1 MPSFQ
6 NINTDAGQGD
16 SLKTAFTKVNANFD
30 LITNGEFV
38 IVSNAQVNSVAGRQ
52 GDVVLT
58 VNDIVGAA
66 SLGYV
71 NDVFQNA
78 IDGVITQEDLD
89 TAVQTALSN
98 LTDGA
103 PGALDTL
110 KELADAI
117 NNDSDFATTIS
128 GQIGGLTTSVA
139 NNLAYTTNQILAI
152 NTKLTSGNITTSGN
166 IGATTITASADFIGN
181 LTGNVV
187 GNLTGNVSGNITG
200 DITGQVSDISNHTT
214 TDLAEGD
221 NLYYTD
227 ARVDA
232 NIASK
237 TTDDLAEGANLY
249 YTDARWDDRLTT
261 KTTTNLTEGVNLYY
275 TTARWDSRLATKT
288 TSDLAEGANLYYTEA
303 RVDANIAGKSTDDL
317 AEGTNLYYTEA
328 RVDANIAGKTT
339 DDIAEGTNLYYTDAR
354 ARDAISVT
362 GSGSYDSATGEINIQ
377 GGVTSVNTQ
386 TGDVVLTT
394 SHVAEGDNLYYTDD
408 KVGTYLTNNAYATE
422 SYVDTAVAGIV
433 GTAPEALNTL
443 NELAS
448 ALGED
453 ANFATT
459 VSTQLGLKANTADL
473 VTDLSGFTDNTSKY
487 ALAVNIPA
495 DVSDLTDD
503 NKLLFDG
510 SFASLTDVPTTLA
523 GYGITD
529 TFFDGTWDSLA
540 GKPTFADVAL
550 SGSYNDLSDKPV
562 FDLGNFSLSGN
573 TISATNTDGGITIS
587 PNGSGEIKLTSNV
600 GIFNTNPGAM
610 LDVGQ
615 FIASST
621 TGTIGVNYGSVIVSH
636 QFADPDLSAKDDR
649 TYLVTNGGAAYLGWK
664 WGTATLDPETGE
676 NVPGTSGNDLSSTH
690 GYFGIFNN
698 SFPSSAWIK
707 FSELATAN
715 PITVDHKSRF
725 LHSAYQNGGLQT
737 WNGSTV
743 GDTLYRSD
751 EPAGARFYAT
761 QKITTRS
768 PSTSPTD
775 NWTEIGHTVLT
786 QYQTDHQNANVSR
799 RDRIRA
805 SAIGAELK
813 LIGENW
819 EGSDYF
825 PTLAGNSGSFK
836 ILGKGNVGNV
846 YGTTSFTTIYNTDN
860 GVLNVSNTAGRGVV
874 GAYHGQVA
882 VDVSD
887 PEAGGDSYAE
897 IAALFTGRI
906 TATNNPDSFGPN
918 ATIGSAI
925 GLYLPHY
932 TGFSWAP
939 SASNL
944 TGTKYSV
951 YSEDPDTV
959 MLHKGDIVLRP
970 GGQIRAQSPDGLD
983 WVDINGFRFNNGTPQ
998 NGDPER
1004 RGILDPFNTGNTLL
1018 YTMGNWQMEA
1028 GKNIRID
1035 AGLNMGGEGSTVTII
1050 AGVGTADDPF
1060 SMEGPGRDGG
1070 DVNIW
1075 GGDAE
1080 SAQESQ
1086 GLGGD
1091 IRLTGGLGSTGGNV
1105 YLTGGDDPS
1114 TNTNYGEVF
1123 LTSGSNTLKFSRTG
1137 AVVFPDAT
1145 EQTTAWTGTVSYNDL
1160 TDKPANPTITDA
1172 LQLPVLTAEPTPA
1185 EGMIAMADGT
1195 LWDPAGTGLTALV
1208 AYVGGGWRVL
1218 ASGSG
1223 A

>member
-16 SLKTAFTKVNANFD
+16 SLKTAFNKVNANFD

-38 IVSNAQVNSVAGRQ
+38 IVSDAPVNSVAGRQ

-58 VNDIVGAA
+58 VNDITGAA

-71 NDVFQNA
+71 NDVFQTA
-78 IDGVITQEDLD
+78 VDGVITQEDLD
-89 TAVQTALSN
+89 AAVQTALDN
-98 LTDGA
+98 LISGA
-103 PGALDTL
+103 PSALDTL

-117 NNDSDFATTIS
+117 NNDGDFATTIS

-139 NNLAYTTNQILAI
+139 NNLAYTSNQILAL

-166 IGATTITASADFIGN
+166 IGATTITASADFLGN
-181 LTGNVV
+181 LTGNV
-187 GNLTGNVSGNITG
+187 TGNVIGNITG
-200 DITGQVSDISNHTT
+200 NITGQVSDISNHTT
-214 TDLAEGD
+214 TELAEGD
-221 NLYYTD
+221 NLYYTE

-232 NIASK
+232 NIAGK

-261 KTTTNLTEGVNLYY
+261 KTTTNLAEGVNLYY

-288 TSDLAEGANLYYTEA
+288 TSDLT
-303 RVDANIAGKSTDDL
+303 
-317 AEGTNLYYTEA
+317 EGTNLYYTEA

-362 GSGSYDSATGEINIQ
+362 GSGSYDSDTGEINIQ

-394 SHVAEGDNLYYTDD
+394 SHVVEGDNLYYTDD
-408 KVGTYLTNNAYATE
+408 KVGTYLTDNAYATE
-422 SYVDTAVAGIV
+422 SYVDTAVANIV
-433 GTAPEALNTL
+433 DTAPEALNTL
-443 NELAS
+443 NELAA
-448 ALGED
+448 ALGDD

-495 DVSDLTDD
+495 DVADLTDD
-503 NKLLFDG
+503 TGLLFNG

-600 GIFNTNPGAM
+600 GIFNSNPGAM
-610 LDVGQ
+610 LDVGN

-621 TGTIGVNYGSVIVSH
+621 TGTIGVNYGSVVFSH

-664 WGTATLDPETGE
+664 WGTASLDPETGE

-707 FSELATAN
+707 FSEFATAN

-725 LHSAYQNGGLQT
+725 LHSAYQNGGLQS

-761 QKITTRS
+761 QKVITRDTA
-768 PSTSPTD
+768 TSPTD

-786 QYQTDHQNANVSR
+786 QYQTDQQNANVSR

-805 SAIGAELK
+805 SAIGGELK

-860 GVLNVSNTAGRGVV
+860 GALNVSNSAARGVV
-874 GAYHGQVA
+874 GAYHGQIS

-887 PEAGGDSYAE
+887 PNAGADSHAQ
-897 IAALFTGRI
+897 IAALYTGRI
-906 TATNNPDSFGPN
+906 TGTNNADAFGPN
-918 ATIGSAI
+918 ATIGKAI

-932 TGFSWAP
+932 PGFSWGP
-939 SASNL
+939 GEFNL
-944 TGTKYSV
+944 TQGKYSV
-951 YSEDPDTV
+951 YSEDPDTE
-959 MLHKGDIVLRP
+959 LFNKG
-970 GGQIRAQSPDGLD
+970 
-983 WVDINGFRFNNGTPQ
+983 
-998 NGDPER
+998 
-1004 RGILDPFNTGNTLL
+1004 
-1018 YTMGNWQMEA
+1018 
-1028 GKNIRID
+1028 NI
-1035 AGLNMGGEGSTVTII
+1035 
-1050 AGVGTADDPF
+1050 
-1060 SMEGPGRDGG
+1060 
-1070 DVNIW
+1070 
-1075 GGDAE
+1075 
-1080 SAQESQ
+1080 
-1086 GLGGD
+1086 
-1091 IRLTGGLGSTGGNV
+1091 
-1105 YLTGGDDPS
+1105 
-1114 TNTNYGEVF
+1114 
-1123 LTSGSNTLKFSRTG
+1123 RTG
-1137 AVVFPDAT
+1137 AVVFLDET
-1145 EQTTAWTGTVSYNDL
+1145 QQTTAWTGTVSYNDL
-1160 TDKPANPTITDA
+1160 TDTPTIPSNLDDLSDVSVASANSGDMLKFISGVGWIPAPLAVVATTGSYNNLTDKPTLFSGSYDDLTNKPANPTITDA